1 MQGDQYR
8 GKNMTFLRKKINN
21 KRDLK
26 HEQEKWHFNIRE
38 GRLMDDRQLREGGGM
53 ENE

>member
-8 GKNMTFLRKKINN
+8 GKSMTFLRKKG
-21 KRDLK
+21 DLK
-26 HEQEKWHFNIRE
+26 HEQKKWHFNIRE
-38 GRLMDDRQLREGGGM
+38 GRLVDDRQLRERGGM